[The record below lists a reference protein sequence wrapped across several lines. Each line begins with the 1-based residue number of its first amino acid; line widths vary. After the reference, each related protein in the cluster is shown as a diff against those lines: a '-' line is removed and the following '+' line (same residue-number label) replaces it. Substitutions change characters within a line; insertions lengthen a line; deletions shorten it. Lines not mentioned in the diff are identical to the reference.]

1 MAILL
6 LSLLVLML
14 LSMKIHLNGLDE
26 AYLSKDY
33 TAAIK
38 GIFIMLVFIS
48 HSRSYFDYSATYD
61 QLTIQFMNLIGQLM
75 VTLFLFYSGYGV
87 FLSIQKK
94 KEQYVNR
101 MPVDRIL
108 KTFFD
113 FAIALTLFVLLGW
126 YLGKS
131 FTISKLL
138 LALTGLVSIGNSN
151 WYMFVIFTLYILT
164 YLVFKLCKKK
174 HFIGLILITMISLGY
189 VFITR
194 LYLPDRFCNTYLCYS
209 LGMWYAYYKSK
220 IDSFMNKYSF
230 SYYGVMIFLFVAFI
244 LIYPLRY
251 DRIMNYNLLSMIFCL
266 IIVGILMKV
275 SFQNKILIYFG
286 NMLFWIY
293 ILQRIPMAL
302 IKHHQI
308 ISNTSIQVILSLGI
322 TLILAYVM
330 NELSKKLKQVLFK
343 P

>member
-1 MAILL
+1 MRVHI
-6 LSLLVLML
+6 
-14 LSMKIHLNGLDE
+14 KGLDE

-33 TAAIK
+33 TATIK
-38 GIFIMLVFIS
+38 GIFIILVFIS
-48 HSRSYFDYSATYD
+48 HSRSYFDYSMVYD
-61 QLTIQFMNLIGQLM
+61 QATIHFMNLIGQLM

-94 KEQYVNR
+94 KEKYVNK
-101 MPVDRIL
+101 MPKDRIL
-108 KTFFD
+108 KTFLD
-113 FAIALTLFVLLGW
+113 FAIALILFVLLGW

-138 LALTGLVSIGNSN
+138 LALTGLISIGNSN

-164 YLVFKLCKKK
+164 YFVFKLCKEK
-174 HFIGLILITMISLGY
+174 HLLGLILMTILSLIY
-189 VFITR
+189 VFVIR

-220 IDSFMNKYSF
+220 IDLLFKQYPIT
-230 SYYGVMIFLFVAFI
+230 YYGIMIGLLIAFSF
-244 LIYPLRY
+244 IYPLRY
-251 DRIMNYNLLSMIFCL
+251 DRIMNYNLLSMIFC
-266 IIVGILMKV
+266 IIVVLLSMKV
-275 SFQNKILIYFG
+275 SFQSKILIYFG

-308 ISNTSIQVILSLGI
+308 TNNTCIQVFLSLGV
-322 TLILAYVM
+322 TLVLAYLM